1 MKGTTLIDQEAH
13 ELAHEIDDIF
23 AQGWSGVA
31 QRTSFVQIKLRSA
44 LLRISQA
51 ASSEP
56 PRASAGPGTKPSRAR
71 PPGLIRTTIQPGS
84 REDLA
89 LSFAASLRTTTPVLW
104 EDWLKLADLLDT
116 IKVEHLP
123 PGYVSPI
130 MWSVFSLR
138 ENIRQFH
145 AHAHTQKAEKVSG
158 NKGGHVSDRDVW
170 PPARPRPE
178 DAERDVDRQLR
189 QASDLLDYDRD
200 ATREAL
206 SRVLY
211 PPNPPGEQNEGNGLD
226 RLKDM
231 IAREEVCDH
240 VFSAPGND
248 RASHCVYC
256 GVDEVV
262 DPDFAEVE
270 EAPRPRMKPVA
281 DGDLG
286 DDEEAPPAR

>member
-1 MKGTTLIDQEAH
+1 MKGTTIIDQEAH
-13 ELAHEIDDIF
+13 ELAREIDDIF

-31 QRTSFVQIKLRSA
+31 QRTSFVQVKLRSA

-89 LSFAASLRTTTPVLW
+89 ISFAASLRTTPVLW

-158 NKGGHVSDRDVW
+158 NKGAYMAGHSFVASDYSPLRCGVCGEIAGMHVDRDVW

-189 QASDLLDYDRD
+189 QVSELL
-200 ATREAL
+200 AMC
-206 SRVLY
+206 
-211 PPNPPGEQNEGNGLD
+211 N
-226 RLKDM
+226 
-231 IAREEVCDH
+231 H
-240 VFSAPGND
+240 VFEISIGG
-248 RASHCVYC
+248 ASRRCVYC

-270 EAPRPRMKPVA
+270 EAPRPRMKPVT

-286 DDEEAPPAR
+286 DDEEAPAAR

>member
-1 MKGTTLIDQEAH
+1 MKGTTIIDQEAH
-13 ELAHEIDDIF
+13 ELAREIDDIF

-31 QRTSFVQIKLRSA
+31 QRTSFVQVKLRSA

-89 LSFAASLRTTTPVLW
+89 LSFAASLRTTPVLW

-123 PGYVSPI
+123 PGFASPI
-130 MWSVFSLR
+130 MWSVITLR
-138 ENIRQFH
+138 ENIRSFH
-145 AHAHTQKAEKVSG
+145 DHAHTQKAEKDSG
-158 NKGGHVSDRDVW
+158 NKGAYMAGHSFVASDYSPLRCGVCGEVAGMHELDGSKSERNV
-170 PPARPRPE
+170 
-178 DAERDVDRQLR
+178 DRDVDRQLR
-189 QASDLLDYDRD
+189 QTSELL
-200 ATREAL
+200 AMC
-206 SRVLY
+206 
-211 PPNPPGEQNEGNGLD
+211 N
-226 RLKDM
+226 
-231 IAREEVCDH
+231 H
-240 VFSAPGND
+240 VFEISIGG
-248 RASHCVYC
+248 ASRRCVYC

-270 EAPRPRMKPVA
+270 ETPRPRMKPVA
-281 DGDLG
+281 DGDLR